1 MTQKSNFKTD
11 LQKEQNLAVLL
22 DAYYRK
28 YLKHYH
34 FKRISNLK
42 QQLQGIDLILTH
54 KVSKKEFLIDEKAQL
69 DYLNNDL
76 PTFAF
81 ELQYQKKGA
90 IKQGWL
96 FDTHKKTYFYA
107 LATAIYSDE
116 PNIYASCKITWVNR
130 KKLISFLENRAITE
144 NSLKYFVK
152 NAIEKQG
159 KVILEGLDA
168 KTEGYLYYS
177 TQNKAEKPINLIL
190 KLGFLVENGLAKRLV

>member
-1 MTQKSNFKTD
+1 MIQKSNFGKD
-11 LQKEQNLAVLL
+11 LQKERDLSALL
-22 DAYYRK
+22 DSYYLK

-34 FKRISNLK
+34 FKRISNFD

-96 FDTHKKTYFYA
+96 FDTHKKTDFYA
-107 LATAIYSDE
+107 LATAIYGDE
-116 PNIYASCKITWVNR
+116 PNIYTSCRITLVNR

-144 NSLKYFVK
+144 NSLKYFIK
-152 NAIEKQG
+152 NTVEKQG
-159 KVILEGLDA
+159 KVVLEGLDSKA
-168 KTEGYLYYS
+168 EGYLYFS

-190 KLGFLVENGLAKRLV
+190 KLDFLVENGLAKRLV